1 MSNPFKCSD
10 HRLSRR
16 NLLTVGAIGGLTLSD
31 FFRMKSAHA
40 DQKYY
45 ESKEGSAKSV
55 IFIFLPGGMSH
66 QESFD
71 PKPWAPLE
79 YRGPFKTID
88 TSLAGVRFGELFQ
101 KTAKVAD
108 QLTIVRSMT
117 HGEAAHERGVH
128 NMMTVYRPSP
138 ALKFPSMGSV
148 VSHEFGPRNNL
159 PPYVLIPNEPNVYAG
174 SGYLSSSFSGF
185 SLGADPADKGFRVRD
200 LQLGQDIS
208 TKRFD
213 KRRKMLD
220 VVNDHFRSREQSDS
234 LDAVDT
240 FYNRAYSLISSQKAR
255 EAFDLE
261 KEDPKLRD
269 KYGRNQAGA
278 RMLLARRLVESG
290 VRFVTLTY
298 GGWDHHDKIHD
309 GMKKMVPSFD
319 QAYAALIE
327 DLKQR
332 GMLDETLV
340 CVTSEFGR
348 SPKINANAGRDHWP
362 KVFSSL
368 LAGGGIKAGQVYGSS
383 DATAS
388 EPADNA
394 LPVQDWATTIYS
406 CLGINADKEL
416 MAPGARP
423 VEIVD
428 GGKVRKDLLV

>member
-1 MSNPFKCSD
+1 
-10 HRLSRR
+10 
-16 NLLTVGAIGGLTLSD
+16 
-31 FFRMKSAHA
+31 
-40 DQKYY
+40 
-45 ESKEGSAKSV
+45 
-55 IFIFLPGGMSH
+55 
-66 QESFD
+66 
-71 PKPWAPLE
+71 
-79 YRGPFKTID
+79 
-88 TSLAGVRFGELFQ
+88 
-101 KTAKVAD
+101 
-108 QLTIVRSMT
+108 MT
-117 HGEAAHERGVH
+117 G
-128 NMMTVYRPSP
+128 YRPSP
-138 ALKFPSMGSV
+138 ALQFPSMGSV

-159 PPYVLIPNEPNVYAG
+159 PPYVLIPNEPNTYAG

-200 LQLGQDIS
+200 LQLFEGVS
-208 TKRFD
+208 SERFA

-298 GGWDHHDKIHD
+298 GGWDHHDKIQN
-309 GMKKMVPSFD
+309 GMNKMVPSFD

-362 KVFSSL
+362 KVFSNL

-388 EPADNA
+388 EPADNP
-394 LPVQDWATTIYS
+394 LTVQDWATTIYS

-423 VEIVD
+423 IEIVD
-428 GGKVRKDLLV
+428 GGKVRKELLV